1 MIEAHHPEVAAR
13 IIAQLEGEPSGHS
26 VRHAAQAAHGL
37 AGVHGF
43 EPPSLRVLASG
54 LRFPRDHEEDKSGWQ
69 HEASSRIE
77 QEHRESL
84 FRVLAEPERALLRA
98 QGDSG
103 AGVALQTCGI
113 CFLFRIDPAMFRVLL
128 LRRLRLPLRLS
139 VRSCWCGR
147 PFDSRGHHRAAC
159 ARAGVLGR
167 RGFAVESAAARICRE
182 GGARVTTNAMV
193 RDMDLA
199 ALNPGDARRLE
210 IVADGLPLFGG
221 AQLAIDTTMISTLLT
236 LMARRSRLPGGGK
249 STRIRS
255 WSPPEEGPGWWCL
268 PANWAV
274 AGPAR
279 HRPS

>member
-1 MIEAHHPEVAAR
+1 MW
-13 IIAQLEGEPSGHS
+13 
-26 VRHAAQAAHGL
+26 HAAQAAHGV

-43 EPPSLRVLASG
+43 EPPSLRVLAAG
-54 LRFPRDHEEDKSGWQ
+54 LRFPRDHEEDKTGWQ

-84 FRVLAEPERALLRA
+84 FRVLAEPERTLLRA

-113 CFLFRIDPAMFRVLL
+113 CFFFRIDPALFRVLL

-147 PFDSRGHHRAAC
+147 PFDSRGHRRAAC

-167 RGFAVESAAARICRE
+167 RCFAVESAAARICRE
-182 GGARVTTNAMV
+182 GGARVTTNSMV

-210 IVADGLPLFGG
+210 IVADGLPLFGC

-236 LMARRSRLPGGGK
+236 LMAWRSRLPGGGK
-249 STRIRS
+249 SARIRS
-255 WSPPEEGPGWWCL
+255 WSASEEGAGWWCL
-268 PANWAV
+268 PANCAV
-274 AGPAR
+274 AGPPR